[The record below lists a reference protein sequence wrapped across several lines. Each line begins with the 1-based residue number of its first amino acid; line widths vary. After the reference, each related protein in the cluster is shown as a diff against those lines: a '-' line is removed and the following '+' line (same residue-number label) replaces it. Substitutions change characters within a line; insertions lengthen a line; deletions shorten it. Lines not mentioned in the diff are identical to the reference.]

1 MDNTAMQVW
10 SYNDANIR
18 AVVKGDGELWV
29 VANDV
34 CDYFGET
41 NRNRAMQNLDD
52 DEKGYTQMNT
62 PGGLQE
68 LAVVNEAGLY
78 SLLFAM
84 QPQKARGADEEYI
97 NERIEKLRAFKRW
110 VTHEVLPSIRKYGYY
125 GKKPLS
131 PKQEKLAAE
140 KAESRA
146 ARDAVIQEQKDRM
159 ARRREFDKIY
169 PHTYSLLWSVCVA
182 DRDLID
188 KVVKRYAKKINR
200 HILDRF
206 DENSDYQYTD
216 QGIREITEAVWE
228 EQGNGSKIKDLLQSK
243 WYLMKSEKPI
253 LKKIWEEYG
262 GGES

>member
-1 MDNTAMQVW
+1 MQLIKTDTYDMVRCDFYTDSGEYYMTREQIGAALEYDN
-10 SYNDANIR
+10 
-18 AVVKGDGELWV
+18 
-29 VANDV
+29 
-34 CDYFGET
+34 
-41 NRNRAMQNLDD
+41 
-52 DEKGYTQMNT
+52 
-62 PGGLQE
+62 
-68 LAVVNEAGLY
+68 
-78 SLLFAM
+78 
-84 QPQKARGADEEYI
+84 PQKAIDNLHGRHK
-97 NERIEKLRAFKRW
+97 ERLDNFSVTLNLRATDGKYYDTIVYSRKGIMEICRW
-110 VTHEVLPSIRKYGYY
+110 SQQPKADAFMDWVWDIMDGLMTGQIKAI
-125 GKKPLS
+125 KPKS
-131 PKQEKLAAE
+131 PRALQLEAE

-188 KVVKRYAKKINR
+188 KVVKRYAKKSNR

-253 LKKIWEEYG
+253 LKKIWEEEQRG
-262 GGES
+262 QDA